1 MDGDAVDSS
10 AALDVVGDAGDAGD
24 LLPVAKVIR
33 VDINAVTFVP
43 DGELLDLR
51 LILLVGHIRRLCLGY
66 IAYQGK
72 HQ

>member
-1 MDGDAVDSS
+1 MDGDAVDSR
-10 AALDVVGDAGDAGD
+10 AALDVVGDAGD

-51 LILLVGHIRRLCLGY
+51 LILLVGRIRRFCLGY

>member
-1 MDGDAVDSS
+1 MDGDAVDSR
-10 AALDVVGDAGDAGD
+10 AALDVVGDAGD

-66 IAYQGK
+66 IAYQDK